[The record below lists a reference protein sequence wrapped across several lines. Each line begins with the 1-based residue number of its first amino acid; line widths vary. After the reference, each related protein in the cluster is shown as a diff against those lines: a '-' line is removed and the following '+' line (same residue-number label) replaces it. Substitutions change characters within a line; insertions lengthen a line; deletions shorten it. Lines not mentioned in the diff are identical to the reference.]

1 MTFELRIEPAG
12 PVPIWRQ
19 IEDGIRRGVASGEL
33 APGGAVP
40 SVRELAV
47 ALRVNPA
54 TVAKAYRRLVD
65 SGILMVRR
73 GEGTYVTEL
82 NENEVAVLRDHEL
95 LHAARGFA
103 HAAKALGA
111 SPEDAAD
118 LVTRVWEETPDA

>member
-1 MTFELRIEPAG
+1 MSFALEIEPAG

-19 IEDGIRRGVASGEL
+19 IEDGIRRGIASGQL

-65 SGILMVRR
+65 SGILAVRR
-73 GEGTYVTEL
+73 GEGTFVAEL
-82 NENEVAVLRDHEL
+82 NGDEVRELRRREL
-95 LHAARGFA
+95 RSAARDYVRRARDLGVSRQE
-103 HAAKALGA
+103 AAALVETTW
-111 SPEDAAD
+111 EDGSD
-118 LVTRVWEETPDA
+118 G